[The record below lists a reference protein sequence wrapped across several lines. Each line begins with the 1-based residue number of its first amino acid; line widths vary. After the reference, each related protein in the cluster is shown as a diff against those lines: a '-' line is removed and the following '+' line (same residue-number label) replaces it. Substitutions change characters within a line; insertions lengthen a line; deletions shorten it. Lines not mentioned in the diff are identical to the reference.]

1 MLEELATDALATD
14 VIACCVLTSPNE
26 LIAVNEVDVPTQLTT
41 NELNRLEKLSF
52 TFSFARKI
60 LYKSVLVSTTTGSI
74 D

>member
-41 NELNRLEKLSF
+41 RDLKNFLLHFLLLRKL
-52 TFSFARKI
+52 
-60 LYKSVLVSTTTGSI
+60 
-74 D
+74 